1 MLCALNAFMFESG
14 GVDLSSIKRSFKFDF
29 ENSKLINSHDDW
41 QATNK
46 FSQEISLTGKLIQK
60 SNFALYFLEKIAEK
74 KQPVTLSF
82 ENGKALTVLILGIE
96 TDQSLFLKNG
106 AFLKQD
112 FEVKLG
118 VIYE

>member
-1 MLCALNAFMFESG
+1 MLCAIDSFMFESG
-14 GVDLSSIKRSFKFDF
+14 GVDLSNIKRSFKFDF
-29 ENSKLINSHDDW
+29 ENAKLINAHDDW

-46 FSQEISLTGKLIQK
+46 FSQEIALAGKLINK
-60 SNFALYFLEKIAEK
+60 SNFALFDLEKIAQK

-82 ENGKALTVLILGIE
+82 ENGKALTVLVLAIE

-106 AFLKQD
+106 TFLKQD

-118 VIYE
+118 VIYA